1 MQHIC
6 EPGRREALEDHML
19 MLHLCIYC
27 DQIVAVKFYI
37 NNLKSTLDYAL
48 GPK

>member
-6 EPGRREALEDHML
+6 EPGRREALGDRMF

-27 DQIVAVKFYI
+27 DQMVTVKFYI
-37 NNLKSTLDYAL
+37 NNLKSTLDYTL
-48 GPK
+48 VPK